1 MTGRCVL
8 CRSTGPCHSSVAS
21 FRTCGGHKNTVER
34 LLGLPRP
41 SAARRRAP
49 DGQAYHIARLTHQAL
64 QEGRRSRPSR
74 PQEKTKKRR
83 GGGGPNAAV
92 CRRRP
97 TRNSNARL
105 PASIVGLGSSGARTR
120 LKTPSQLAL
129 SVLELSTRPSPES
142 VHTAGKEMRPM
153 TAKASPS
160 ASGVKPLALAEGTAP
175 AYEPIDVDDLPLL
188 KLSYRTPRSTPRS
201 SAASTPLGL
210 PHQPPPQDA
219 PLPRGTAPR
228 GDETNSSTSSV
239 SGSSRSGGPPIS
251 KRQALSPS
259 REINPGAGKPDEQ
272 KGGRPRT
279 PQQKKATPR
288 KGVTPRQREEDIAE
302 VAELKALFGS

>member
-21 FRTCGGHKNTVER
+21 FPGDTKIRWNGYSACRPR
-34 LLGLPRP
+34 LV
-41 SAARRRAP
+41 SRAP

-105 PASIVGLGSSGARTR
+105 PASIVGLGSSGGRTR

-129 SVLELSTRPSPES
+129 RGQSPES

-288 KGVTPRQREEDIAE
+288 KGMTPRQREEDIAE

>member
-1 MTGRCVL
+1 
-8 CRSTGPCHSSVAS
+8 
-21 FRTCGGHKNTVER
+21 
-34 LLGLPRP
+34 
-41 SAARRRAP
+41 
-49 DGQAYHIARLTHQAL
+49 
-64 QEGRRSRPSR
+64 
-74 PQEKTKKRR
+74 
-83 GGGGPNAAV
+83 
-92 CRRRP
+92 
-97 TRNSNARL
+97 
-105 PASIVGLGSSGARTR
+105 
-120 LKTPSQLAL
+120 
-129 SVLELSTRPSPES
+129 
-142 VHTAGKEMRPM
+142 MRPM

-160 ASGVKPLALAEGTAP
+160 AFGVKPLALAEGNAP

-219 PLPRGTAPR
+219 PLPRGTVPR

-288 KGVTPRQREEDIAE
+288 KGMTPRQREEDIAE